1 MGYRGICRSGFSS
14 TRLLAA
20 GASDKWRHALR
31 GAQLAWP
38 ANLRLRKLS
47 NSPKQQAFSSYRYGQ
62 DVTRSARQPVFCPA
76 TCGMVHAPPPGIVL
90 SFKSSAFPPEL
101 LPSNFPPFSPSIPP
115 SPPAGGRHVFS
126 HRSPVLP
133 DVLFAPEI
141 LLPILCRA
149 IVHFSLCYFAR
160 EPGPKIRHFVAES
173 AVSLL
178 TGRSRSD

>member
-76 TCGMVHAPPPGIVL
+76 TCGMVHAPRLESCSHSKAAPSLL
-90 SFKSSAFPPEL
+90 SFCLQTSL
-101 LPSNFPPFSPSIPP
+101 LSHPP
-115 SPPAGGRHVFS
+115 SHPLLLLAVVTYSPTARPSCPTFYLPQKS
-126 HRSPVLP
+126 CCRSCVGQLCTF
-133 DVLFAPEI
+133 LCAISPE
-141 LLPILCRA
+141 
-149 IVHFSLCYFAR
+149 SL
-160 EPGPKIRHFVAES
+160 GQ
-173 AVSLL
+173 
-178 TGRSRSD
+178 RSDTSLRRAQYHS